1 LPLIF
6 FTPVVTRT
14 VIVCGAPPVWRHRQ
28 RGSAYADGEITDG
41 LIGAIDT

>member
-14 VIVCGAPPVWRHRQ
+14 VIVCGAPPAFGVIVSVATPKPTER
-28 RGSAYADGEITDG
+28 SPPV
-41 LIGAIDT
+41 